1 MLNKNRELLKKIYR
15 EEYEK
20 ALKKEKSASL
30 GREIDR
36 IRRLAREKAKR
47 RAGSRMEKVKRLAG
61 GVAGGAKKHRKTVRR
76 YGDAATRIQNNLL
89 DLL

>member
-1 MLNKNRELLKKIYR
+1 VLNKNRELLKKIYR

-20 ALKKEKSASL
+20 ALKSEKQASL

-36 IRRLAREKAKR
+36 IKRLAREKAKR
-47 RAGSRMEKVKRLAG
+47 RAGSRMDKVKKFAG
-61 GVAGGAKKHRKTVRR
+61 NAKKYKKSAKHV
-76 YGDAATRIQNNLL
+76 GDAATRMRNNLM

>member
-1 MLNKNRELLKKIYR
+1 LLNKNRELLKKIYR

-36 IRRLAREKAKR
+36 IKRMAREKAKR

-61 GVAGGAKKHRKTVRR
+61 GVAGGAKKYRKSAKHV
-76 YGDAATRIQNNLL
+76 GDAATRMRNNLM

>member
-36 IRRLAREKAKR
+36 IRRLAREKAR
-47 RAGSRMEKVKRLAG
+47 RKAGSKMERMRKMAG
-61 GVAGGAKKHRKTVRR
+61 GVKRHRKSVRR
-76 YGDAATRIQNNLL
+76 MGDAATRIQNNLL